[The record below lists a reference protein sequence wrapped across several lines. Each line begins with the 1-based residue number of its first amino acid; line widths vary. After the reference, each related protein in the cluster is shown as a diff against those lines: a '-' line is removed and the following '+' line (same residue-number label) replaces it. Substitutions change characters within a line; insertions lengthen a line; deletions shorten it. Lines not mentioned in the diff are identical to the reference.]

1 MAVVLAATSLVV
13 AARPEAG
20 RAAHAPPLTT
30 TGGVVA
36 ADDPTASEVGA
47 RVLAVGGT
55 AADAAVATAL
65 ALGVVN
71 PVSSGIGGGGFAV
84 VYDARTRQTHVY
96 DFREVAPA
104 ALDPGD
110 FVVDGRL
117 EAQRART
124 GGLAVGV
131 PGELAGLRLLSE
143 RHGRLTWRRVV
154 TPAVGLARD
163 GLPTPWFL
171 GGRAPDVLPRLPAGP
186 PNQPLR
192 DLLAPGGTPRT
203 WGDPLV
209 RPALART
216 LAAIAADPGAFY
228 RGAIAD
234 DVVAT
239 AAAAG
244 GVITTADLAAY
255 RVVERPAL
263 VGHFRGLTLATMPL
277 PSSGGVVL
285 LEALGILERSGIDL
299 AALGPGSA
307 AAYHVIAELEKHGF
321 ADRARLMGDSDAARA
336 AAAGLLDDARL
347 RALARQVSVDHT
359 QPIATYGVVPAPAPA
374 SAAPPAKGPK
384 AGPAVRKP
392 DRARGRGGTSHLCVI
407 DGEGNAVAMTST
419 VNGYFGSKLIT
430 AGGVV
435 LNNQMDD
442 FALAAD
448 ATNMYDLVQSTNNLV
463 GPGKRPLS
471 SMTPVLVFDGD
482 RVVGCVGGSG
492 GPRIISNVLQV
503 FLGVYVFGLD
513 PRAAVELPRVH
524 HQWSPDEL
532 TVEADVAPEVRAAL
546 AARGHTVVVSD
557 AATAVQ
563 MIRVRAD
570 GVREAASDPRKNGA
584 PAAELDQTAGRRPAA
599 SDHQR

>member
-1 MAVVLAATSLVV
+1 MALTLVATLTV
-13 AARPEAG
+13 ALGGAPEIVS
-20 RAAHAPPLTT
+20 AAHGPPLTST
-30 TGGVVA
+30 TGAVA
-36 ADDPTASEVGA
+36 ADDAVASAIGA
-47 RVLAVGGT
+47 RILADGGT

-71 PVSSGIGGGGFAV
+71 PVSSGLGGGGFAV
-84 VYDARTRQTHVY
+84 VYDAASHTTRVY

-110 FVVDGRL
+110 FIVDGKL
-117 EAQRART
+117 APERARL

-131 PGELAGLRLLSE
+131 PGEPAGLRLLSE
-143 RHGRLTWRRVV
+143 RHGRLSWRRVV
-154 TPAVGLARD
+154 TPAVRLARG

-171 GGRAPDVLPRLPAGP
+171 GQRAPEVLPRLPADAP
-186 PNQPLR
+186 YQRLR
-192 DLLAPGGTPRT
+192 DLLAPGGTVRG

-216 LAAIAADPGAFY
+216 LAILAADPGAFY
-228 RGAIAD
+228 QGPLAD
-234 DVVAT
+234 DLVAT

-244 GVITTADLAAY
+244 GVITAADLAAY
-255 RVVERPAL
+255 QVVERTPM
-263 VGHFRGLTLATMPL
+263 VGTWRGLRLVTMPL

-285 LEALGILERSGIDL
+285 LEALGILERTGVDL
-299 AALGPGSA
+299 SALGVGSA
-307 AAYHVIAELEKHGF
+307 AAFHVIAEIEKHGF
-321 ADRARLMGDSDAARA
+321 ADRARLLGDSDAARA

-347 RALARQVSVDHT
+347 RTLAARVALDRT
-359 QPIATYGVVPAPAPA
+359 QPSARYGQAVGAPTVQR
-374 SAAPPAKGPK
+374 PPGP
-384 AGPAVRKP
+384 
-392 DRARGRGGTSHLCVI
+392 GGTSHLCVI
-407 DGEGNAVAMTST
+407 DRDGNAVALTTT
-419 VNGYFGSKLIT
+419 VNGYFGSKLVT

-442 FALAAD
+442 FSLEAGVANGFGLIQSD
-448 ATNMYDLVQSTNNLV
+448 ANLV

-471 SMTPVLVFDGD
+471 SMTPLLVFDGD

-503 FLGVYVFGLD
+503 FLDVFAFGLD

-532 TVEADVAPEVRAAL
+532 VVEAEIAPEVRAAL
-546 AARGHTVVVSD
+546 TARGHKVVVSE
-557 AATAVQ
+557 APTAVQ

-570 GVREAASDPRKNGA
+570 GKLEAASDPRKNGA
-584 PAAELDQTAGRRPAA
+584 PAAPP
-599 SDHQR
+599 